1 MVVVFPAPFG
11 PRKPKSSPGGTLRVM
26 SSTAVKLPNFFVM
39 LRNSINE
46 VKAGGFQ
53 F

>member
-1 MVVVFPAPFG
+1 
-11 PRKPKSSPGGTLRVM
+11 
-26 SSTAVKLPNFFVM
+26 VKLPNFFVM
-39 LRNSINE
+39 LRNSING